1 MSKNIEEYLKAPSIN
16 IDEWEKIADS
26 SLKDKTIRD
35 LEKLLDENISTK
47 PLYTQTDVD
56 DDFSL
61 SSRRGLKDD
70 NNQYMPWY
78 ICSTIDHS
86 NDTKVLNSRILNE
99 LERGSNSLELSSFA
113 EGNLSNILKNVDSS
127 IAPIYFKNLRDPLEK
142 IDEYQ
147 TYLNDFKD
155 LSKKNPMGG
164 YLIDPIATN
173 LWLREFS
180 EEKFGESIE
189 HQNLLEKTIKASSNV
204 KNNFSTI
211 EIIHIDGSLWDD
223 LGAGL
228 SKEIE
233 LIASSY
239 LEILKTSKENYKE
252 LQEVN
257 ITVSSNTNFFASIA
271 KIRSIRVIFN
281 NIFNHFKIN
290 GRLNITSRSSSNIIF
305 KEDPWV
311 NQLRITTAALSAAI
325 GGADRIICNNITQ
338 KLGQAPE
345 FIKRLTRNTHIILQE
360 ESRISRV
367 QDPSGGSFYI
377 EKLTNDISQN
387 SWRNIKLIEKLGGI
401 SSLILSDGFITEL
414 RESREKQKKDI
425 EDKNIKKIGVNIFED
440 PDSNPINVRPF
451 EEALQ

>member
-70 NNQYMPWY
+70 INQYMPWY

-113 EGNLSNILKNVDSS
+113 EGNLSNILKNVDLS

-189 HQNLLEKTIKASSNV
+189 HQNLLEKTIKASSDV

-239 LEILKTSKENYKE
+239 LEILKNSKENYKE

-451 EEALQ
+451 EEAL

>member
-70 NNQYMPWY
+70 INQYMPWY

-113 EGNLSNILKNVDSS
+113 EGNLSNILKNVDLS

-401 SSLILSDGFITEL
+401 SSLILSDGFIAEL

-425 EDKNIKKIGVNIFED
+425 KDKNIKKIGVNIFED

-451 EEALQ
+451 EEAL

>member
-70 NNQYMPWY
+70 INQYMPWY

-113 EGNLSNILKNVDSS
+113 EGNLSNILKNVDLS

-189 HQNLLEKTIKASSNV
+189 HQNLLEKTIKASSDV

-239 LEILKTSKENYKE
+239 LEILKTTKENYKE

-451 EEALQ
+451 EEAL

>member
-70 NNQYMPWY
+70 INQYMPWY

-113 EGNLSNILKNVDSS
+113 EGNLSNILKNVDLS

-425 EDKNIKKIGVNIFED
+425 ENKNVKKIGVNIFED

-451 EEALQ
+451 EEAL

>member
-451 EEALQ
+451 EEAL

>member
-70 NNQYMPWY
+70 INQYMPWY

-113 EGNLSNILKNVDSS
+113 EGNLSNILKNVDLS

-239 LEILKTSKENYKE
+239 LEILKTTKENYKE

-451 EEALQ
+451 EEAL

>member
-35 LEKLLDENISTK
+35 LDKLLDENISTK

-61 SSRRGLKDD
+61 SSRRGLRDD
-70 NNQYMPWY
+70 INQYMPWY

-86 NDTKVLNSRILNE
+86 NDSKVLNSRILNE
-99 LERGSNSLELSSFA
+99 LERGSNSLELSSFG
-113 EGNLSNILKNVDSS
+113 EGNLSNILKNVDLS

-189 HQNLLEKTIKASSNV
+189 HQNLLEKTIKASSNF
-204 KNNFSTI
+204 KNNFPTI

-401 SSLILSDGFITEL
+401 SSLILSDGFIGEL

-451 EEALQ
+451 EEAL

>member
-61 SSRRGLKDD
+61 SSRRGLRDD
-70 NNQYMPWY
+70 INQYMPWY

-113 EGNLSNILKNVDSS
+113 EGNLSNILKNVDLS

-401 SSLILSDGFITEL
+401 SSLILSDGFIAEL

-425 EDKNIKKIGVNIFED
+425 KDKNIKKIGVNIFED

-451 EEALQ
+451 EEAL

>member
-70 NNQYMPWY
+70 INQYMPWY

-113 EGNLSNILKNVDSS
+113 EGNLSNILKNVDLS

-401 SSLILSDGFITEL
+401 SSLIISDGFIAEL
-414 RESREKQKKDI
+414 SESREKQKKDI

-451 EEALQ
+451 EEAL

>member
-70 NNQYMPWY
+70 INQYMPWY

-147 TYLNDFKD
+147 TYLSDFKD

-451 EEALQ
+451 EEAL

>member
-70 NNQYMPWY
+70 INQYMPWY

-113 EGNLSNILKNVDSS
+113 EGNLSNILKNVDLS

-425 EDKNIKKIGVNIFED
+425 ENKNIKKIGVNIFED

-451 EEALQ
+451 EEAL

>member
-70 NNQYMPWY
+70 INQYMPWY

-113 EGNLSNILKNVDSS
+113 EGNLSNILKNVDLS

-239 LEILKTSKENYKE
+239 LEILKTTKENYKE

-401 SSLILSDGFITEL
+401 SSLIISDGFIAEL
-414 RESREKQKKDI
+414 SESREKQKKDI

-451 EEALQ
+451 EEAL

>member
-239 LEILKTSKENYKE
+239 LEILKTTKENYKE

-451 EEALQ
+451 EEAL

>member
-1 MSKNIEEYLKAPSIN
+1 MSKNIEEYLKAPLIN
-16 IDEWEKIADS
+16 IDEWERIADS
-26 SLKDKTIRD
+26 SLKDKTLRD

-70 NNQYMPWY
+70 INQYMPWY

-113 EGNLSNILKNVDSS
+113 EGNLSNILKNVDLS

-189 HQNLLEKTIKASSNV
+189 HQNLLEKTIQASSNV

-451 EEALQ
+451 EEAL

>member
-1 MSKNIEEYLKAPSIN
+1 MDKNIEEYLRAPSIRL
-16 IDEWEKIADS
+16 DEWEKIADS
-26 SLKDKTIRD
+26 SLKDKTIKD
-35 LEKLLDENISTK
+35 LEKLLDNNISTK
-47 PLYTQTDVD
+47 PLYTETDID

-61 SSRRGLKDD
+61 SSRRGLSNDT
-70 NNQYMPWY
+70 NQFMPWY

-86 NDTKVLNSRILNE
+86 NNSKTLNSRILNE
-99 LERGSNSLELSSFA
+99 LERGSNSLELSSFN
-113 EGNLSNILKNVDSS
+113 EGSLNDILKNVDTS
-127 IAPIYFKNLRDPLEK
+127 IAPIYFKNLKDPLEK
-142 IDEYQ
+142 INEYQ
-147 TYLNDFKD
+147 SYLDNFKD
-155 LSKKNPMGG
+155 LYKKEHIGG

-173 LWLREFS
+173 LWLKEFS
-180 EEKFGESIE
+180 EEKFGETIE
-189 HQNLLEKTIKASSNV
+189 HKNLLEKTINISSSF
-204 KNNFSTI
+204 KNNFPSI

-239 LEILKTSKENYKE
+239 LEILRSTKKKHD
-252 LQEVN
+252 LAQDIN
-257 ITVSSNTNFFASIA
+257 ITISSNTNFFASIA
-271 KIRSIRVIFN
+271 KIRSIRIIFN
-281 NIFNHFKIN
+281 NIFKHFKIT
-290 GRLNITSRSSSNIIF
+290 GKLKITSRTSSNIIF

-325 GGADRIICNNITQ
+325 GGVDKIICNNITQ
-338 KLGQAPE
+338 KLGQAPD

-367 QDPSGGSFYI
+367 QDPSGGSFYV

-387 SWRNIKLIEKLGGI
+387 SWCNIKLIEKLGGI
-401 SSLILSDGFITEL
+401 KSLISSEDFITEL
-414 RESREKQKKDI
+414 QESREKLKKDI

-451 EEALQ
+451 EEAF

>member
-70 NNQYMPWY
+70 INQYMPWY

-113 EGNLSNILKNVDSS
+113 EGNLSNILKNVDLS

-189 HQNLLEKTIKASSNV
+189 HQNLLEKTIKASSDV

-451 EEALQ
+451 EEAL

>member
-61 SSRRGLKDD
+61 SSRRGLRDD
-70 NNQYMPWY
+70 INQYMPWY

-86 NDTKVLNSRILNE
+86 NDSKVLNSRILNE
-99 LERGSNSLELSSFA
+99 LERGSNSLELSSFN

-189 HQNLLEKTIKASSNV
+189 HQNLLEKTIKASSDV

-239 LEILKTSKENYKE
+239 LEILRSSKKKYN
-252 LQEVN
+252 EVKDIN
-257 ITVSSNTNFFASIA
+257 ITISSNTNFFATIA
-271 KIRSIRVIFN
+271 KIRSIRIIFN
-281 NIFNHFKIN
+281 NIFKHFKIT
-290 GRLNITSRSSSNIIF
+290 GKLNITSRNSSNIIF

-311 NQLRITTAALSAAI
+311 NQLRITTSALSAAI
-325 GGADRIICNNITQ
+325 GGVDKIICNNITQ
-338 KLGQAPE
+338 KLGQAPD

-367 QDPSGGSFYI
+367 QDPSGGSFYV
-377 EKLTNDISQN
+377 EKLTNDLSQN
-387 SWRNIKLIEKLGGI
+387 SWSNIKLIEKMGGI
-401 SSLILSDGFITEL
+401 TSLISSEDFVVEL
-414 RESREKQKKDI
+414 KESREKLKKDI

-451 EEALQ
+451 EEAL

>member
-113 EGNLSNILKNVDSS
+113 EGNLSNILKNVDLS

-451 EEALQ
+451 EEAL